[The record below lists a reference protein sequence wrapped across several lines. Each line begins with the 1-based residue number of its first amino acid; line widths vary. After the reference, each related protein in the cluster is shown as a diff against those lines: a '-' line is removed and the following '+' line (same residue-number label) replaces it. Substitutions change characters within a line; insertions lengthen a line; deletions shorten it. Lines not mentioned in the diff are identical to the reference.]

1 MDTGAAVSLVNADVY
16 WSLPYPSKLSKPKVN
31 LKSVNGA
38 DLKIEGCANIRFKI
52 GGLTLD
58 HEFYVVKNVNRSFI
72 LGRDWLIKNGVR
84 LYFDLGSL
92 RIGKTYVP
100 MVEDIHIASI
110 LRACKKTVLRPQTST
125 VCYAKH
131 KNHSNFVNK
140 TVEINAID
148 KCFLSDEPGLMI
160 GGAIAKTRQSCRVPV
175 LLVNNTNKIFK
186 VKRGS
191 IIGKINAVDEM
202 CIEPTTSTGKD
213 DDLQDITAE
222 LNVPPEHRQRIEKLI
237 SQHRDLFAVSDA
249 DLGHTNTIQM
259 KIDTGDHPPIKMKP
273 YRTPLNK
280 RKIVDRAIDDML
292 AANIIRRSK
301 SPWSFPIVVVDKK
314 DGSKRF
320 CVDFRRLNK
329 VTKTN
334 SWPLPLIDDLLDQ
347 LGKASYFTSLDL
359 KSGYWQVQVQ
369 EEDKEKTAFTCHRGL
384 FEFNVMPFG
393 LCNAPQ
399 IFSELMSVVLQGL
412 DSCALAY
419 LDDILIFSE
428 TLEQHEQHIK
438 TVFDRLR
445 KHGLKLKAKKCSF
458 LKEQTQYLG
467 FIIDKTGVK
476 PDPNKVAA
484 IRSLPSPTTV
494 REVRSFIGMCSY
506 YRRFVPNFSKIA
518 EPLVSL
524 TKKYAKFKWN
534 PQCQL
539 AFDYIKDS
547 LTVIPLLSYPD
558 PSREYVLYTD
568 ASDTAVGACL
578 VQETDDDD
586 QEIIPGIRR
595 EKPLYY
601 LSHKLSDTQTRWS
614 TVEKEAFAIH
624 FALQKLDHYLHN
636 AKFVIRTDH
645 KPLKY
650 LLDAPMKNK
659 KIQLW
664 ALGIAGYN
672 CTIEYIPGTENT
684 CADLLSRTPTTTE
697 ASTTEFDEPDV
708 HDNTLEINFI
718 NSNAINPREH
728 TNLDIGE
735 PDIPYK
741 PKIELQENGEL
752 NIAEEQA
759 KDPEIAFLVR
769 QLQQGRATKSTGSK
783 HLLIDDVLYYLT
795 NADNDPVLRLF
806 VPMHY
811 RSGVIKQYHDDNG
824 HLGIDKTFDA
834 IRQKYYWPNLYKELY
849 DYVGKCV
856 ICATRNLKQLKPTT
870 QITDVPPFPFA
881 KIGLDLSGPYPKSLS
896 GNKYIVGF
904 VDLLSGWPEAYAV
917 PDKTAATIAHLI
929 IEEIFPRHGA
939 PMEIIT
945 DNGTEN
951 ENRTVKETLEALNIS
966 HVKTSYYHPQSNAKV
981 ERFHRTLHDVMAKK
995 MDDNLTTWDIH
1006 LNQTLA
1012 AIRFNVNESA
1022 GYTPFYLLY
1031 TRDVVLP
1038 IDNILRP
1045 RRRYL
1050 GEDPHRIALEQQ
1062 HKAFTTVHRI
1072 LRRSKKRQAKYA
1084 NRTAVDIDLKVGD
1097 PVYYR
1102 NNQRQ
1107 SKLQSRWKPFYRI
1120 IEQTSPVTFKIK
1132 NQLDGKVT
1140 KAHKELLRF
1149 AKIDQ
1154 WEIPKDDTGKPLRKT
1169 AYVMPQESESDD
1181 DEPQEEEEDVNNESH
1196 SAAPNSDDNSEAR
1209 SVVSDQ
1215 DSLMTEEHHDH
1226 EVLPSESEDEDD
1238 NVPLAQLA
1246 RQYRREREDSSSED
1260 DIPLWEL
1267 QKRLRAK
1274 DNVKTDKDLDL
1285 TTDTDNGNGSL
1296 LDMDVNACHIKPKT
1310 TRKPKSAENKFR
1322 FLLETAIR
1330 LM

>member
-1 MDTGAAVSLVNADVY
+1 M
-16 WSLPYPSKLSKPKVN
+16 
-31 LKSVNGA
+31 
-38 DLKIEGCANIRFKI
+38 
-52 GGLTLD
+52 
-58 HEFYVVKNVNRSFI
+58 
-72 LGRDWLIKNGVR
+72 
-84 LYFDLGSL
+84 
-92 RIGKTYVP
+92 
-100 MVEDIHIASI
+100 
-110 LRACKKTVLRPQTST
+110 
-125 VCYAKH
+125 
-131 KNHSNFVNK
+131 
-140 TVEINAID
+140 
-148 KCFLSDEPGLMI
+148 
-160 GGAIAKTRQSCRVPV
+160 
-175 LLVNNTNKIFK
+175 
-186 VKRGS
+186 
-191 IIGKINAVDEM
+191 
-202 CIEPTTSTGKD
+202 
-213 DDLQDITAE
+213 
-222 LNVPPEHRQRIEKLI
+222 
-237 SQHRDLFAVSDA
+237 
-249 DLGHTNTIQM
+249 
-259 KIDTGDHPPIKMKP
+259 
-273 YRTPLNK
+273 
-280 RKIVDRAIDDML
+280 
-292 AANIIRRSK
+292 
-301 SPWSFPIVVVDKK
+301 
-314 DGSKRF
+314 
-320 CVDFRRLNK
+320 
-329 VTKTN
+329 
-334 SWPLPLIDDLLDQ
+334 
-347 LGKASYFTSLDL
+347 
-359 KSGYWQVQVQ
+359 
-369 EEDKEKTAFTCHRGL
+369 
-384 FEFNVMPFG
+384 
-393 LCNAPQ
+393 
-399 IFSELMSVVLQGL
+399 
-412 DSCALAY
+412 
-419 LDDILIFSE
+419 
-428 TLEQHEQHIK
+428 
-438 TVFDRLR
+438 
-445 KHGLKLKAKKCSF
+445 
-458 LKEQTQYLG
+458 
-467 FIIDKTGVK
+467 
-476 PDPNKVAA
+476 
-484 IRSLPSPTTV
+484 
-494 REVRSFIGMCSY
+494 
-506 YRRFVPNFSKIA
+506 
-518 EPLVSL
+518 
-524 TKKYAKFKWN
+524 
-534 PQCQL
+534 
-539 AFDYIKDS
+539 
-547 LTVIPLLSYPD
+547 
-558 PSREYVLYTD
+558 
-568 ASDTAVGACL
+568 
-578 VQETDDDD
+578 
-586 QEIIPGIRR
+586 
-595 EKPLYY
+595 
-601 LSHKLSDTQTRWS
+601 
-614 TVEKEAFAIH
+614 
-624 FALQKLDHYLHN
+624 
-636 AKFVIRTDH
+636 
-645 KPLKY
+645 
-650 LLDAPMKNK
+650 
-659 KIQLW
+659 
-664 ALGIAGYN
+664 
-672 CTIEYIPGTENT
+672 
-684 CADLLSRTPTTTE
+684 
-697 ASTTEFDEPDV
+697 
-708 HDNTLEINFI
+708 
-718 NSNAINPREH
+718 
-728 TNLDIGE
+728 
-735 PDIPYK
+735 
-741 PKIELQENGEL
+741 
-752 NIAEEQA
+752 
-759 KDPEIAFLVR
+759 
-769 QLQQGRATKSTGSK
+769 
-783 HLLIDDVLYYLT
+783 
-795 NADNDPVLRLF
+795 
-806 VPMHY
+806 
-811 RSGVIKQYHDDNG
+811 
-824 HLGIDKTFDA
+824 
-834 IRQKYYWPNLYKELY
+834 
-849 DYVGKCV
+849 
-856 ICATRNLKQLKPTT
+856 
-870 QITDVPPFPFA
+870 
-881 KIGLDLSGPYPKSLS
+881 
-896 GNKYIVGF
+896 GF